1 MKVIQ
6 INLVANLWSTGKIAA
21 DIGEA
26 VIAEG
31 GESHLAY
38 GLEYKDC
45 NSKLIQ
51 ITKNEFRWKIH
62 YYLFSTILDL
72 PGWGSWFET
81 KMLIRKI
88 KKIKPDIIHLHH
100 IYWAILN
107 INVLFHYLKE
117 ANIPVIWT
125 FHDCWAFTGGCSHFT
140 SLNCDKWKTQCHN
153 CPRFIKKSKVNNIID
168 NSRFNYNHKKR
179 IFNNIPNMTI
189 TTVSEWLESLVKE
202 SYLSSNQIK
211 VIYNGIN
218 TDVFYPRKDTE
229 SIRKKYG
236 IKKGFVILGVASNWG
251 KLKGLFDFMKLRKI
265 LTKDYSIILIGLT
278 EAQVESLPEG
288 IIGIERTSDQNE
300 LAALYSIADV
310 VLSLSSE
317 ETFGLTPIEG
327 FACGTPAIV
336 YNNTSLPELITSEV
350 GLVAETGNVEQ
361 VKLAILE
368 IKRKGKAE
376 YTFACRQHALNLYK
390 REDMARN
397 YLNLYKE
404 LLQNEK

>member
-6 INLVANLWSTGKIAA
+6 INLFANLWSTGKIAA

-26 VIAEG
+26 IISDG
-31 GESHLAY
+31 GESYLSY
-38 GLEYKDC
+38 GLEYRNC
-45 NSKLIQ
+45 NSHLIQ

-81 KMLIRKI
+81 KMLIRRI

-100 IYWAILN
+100 IHWAILN
-107 INVLFHYLKE
+107 INVLFRYLKD

-125 FHDCWAFTGGCSHFT
+125 FHDCWAFTGGCSHYT

-153 CPRFIKKSKVNNIID
+153 CPRFIKKGKVYNIID

-189 TTVSEWLESLVKE
+189 TTVSEWLESQVKE

-218 TDVFYPRKDTE
+218 TDVFYPREGTE

-236 IKKGFVILGVASNWG
+236 IEKSFVILGVASSWD
-251 KLKGLFDFMKLRKI
+251 KKKGLFDFIELRKI
-265 LTKDYSIILIGLT
+265 LTKHYSIILIGLSDS
-278 EAQVESLPEG
+278 QVGSLPKG

-300 LAALYSIADV
+300 LATLYSTADV

-350 GLVAETGNVEQ
+350 GLVVETGNVEK
-361 VKLAILE
+361 VKLATLE

-376 YTFACRQHALNLYK
+376 YTFACRQRALNLYRK
-390 REDMARN
+390 EDMTRN
-397 YLNLYKE
+397 YLSLYKE
-404 LLQNEK
+404 LLQNDK

>member
-1 MKVIQ
+1 
-6 INLVANLWSTGKIAA
+6 
-21 DIGEA
+21 
-26 VIAEG
+26 
-31 GESHLAY
+31 
-38 GLEYKDC
+38 
-45 NSKLIQ
+45 
-51 ITKNEFRWKIH
+51 
-62 YYLFSTILDL
+62 
-72 PGWGSWFET
+72 
-81 KMLIRKI
+81 MLI
-88 KKIKPDIIHLHH
+88 
-100 IYWAILN
+100 
-107 INVLFHYLKE
+107 F
-117 ANIPVIWT
+117 
-125 FHDCWAFTGGCSHFT
+125 
-140 SLNCDKWKTQCHN
+140 
-153 CPRFIKKSKVNNIID
+153 
-168 NSRFNYNHKKR
+168 
-179 IFNNIPNMTI
+179 
-189 TTVSEWLESLVKE
+189 
-202 SYLSSNQIK
+202 
-211 VIYNGIN
+211 
-218 TDVFYPRKDTE
+218 
-229 SIRKKYG
+229 
-236 IKKGFVILGVASNWG
+236 FVILGVASNWG

-376 YTFACRQHALNLYK
+376 YTFACREHALNLYK

-397 YLNLYKE
+397 YLSLYKE